1 MTKFGLII
9 VSHVSSIAD
18 GIHELLKE
26 IANNVPITYAGGT
39 DESDVSF
46 SFEKINRAVADN
58 DADEIFAFY
67 NLGSAKMN
75 LEMVIEMSD

>member
-39 DESDVSF
+39 D
-46 SFEKINRAVADN
+46 
-58 DADEIFAFY
+58 
-67 NLGSAKMN
+67 
-75 LEMVIEMSD
+75 